1 MGDIHDIED
10 LITKWHS
17 LETLVSVASDPMS
30 LVLIKPPGESGAD
43 VVIGSTQRFGV
54 PMGFGGPHAA
64 YFAAREKNMRSV
76 PGRIIGV
83 SIDRRGKTAL
93 RMALQTRE
101 QHIRR
106 EKATSNIC
114 TAQVLLGV
122 IAGCYAVYH
131 GPDGLGIIA
140 NRINRMTGIL
150 AEGLKKSGILVENE
164 HYFDTLTIS
173 AGEKSKGIYEKAL
186 AKNINLR
193 KIKSLY
199 ILLVIHPNRK
209 NNKR

>member
-1 MGDIHDIED
+1 
-10 LITKWHS
+10 
-17 LETLVSVASDPMS
+17 
-30 LVLIKPPGESGAD
+30 
-43 VVIGSTQRFGV
+43 
-54 PMGFGGPHAA
+54 
-64 YFAAREKNMRSV
+64 
-76 PGRIIGV
+76 
-83 SIDRRGKTAL
+83 
-93 RMALQTRE
+93 MALQTRE

-140 NRINRMTGIL
+140 KRINRMTGIL
-150 AEGLKKSGILVENE
+150 AEGLKKSGIIVENE

-173 AGEKSKGIYEKAL
+173 AGEKSKGIYEKTL

-193 KIKSLY
+193 KIGDGRLGITLDETTTSEDIKNFMGS
-199 ILLVIHPNRK
+199 VFRK
-209 NNKR
+209 